1 MKTKLCI
8 ELKDQDELN
17 SLTEILSFYLDRN
30 NGVAIL
36 PNVLAADLL
45 EELGKFKRIRKVQE
59 SI

>member
-1 MKTKLCI
+1 MKTRLCI

-17 SLTEILSFYLDRN
+17 SLTEIVSFYLECN

-36 PNVLAADLL
+36 PNVLARDLI